1 MESKVWWSLEEG
13 RGKRRPWGLQI
24 FLEVCGW
31 DFPSPLILLKL
42 EMRVGSGGSARPWKI
57 LRVGRFSCWAPKH
70 LGDKPEQFLPGPWEP
85 PISLI
90 YKTSHSFPCEHQC
103 NISKVCYTCFSI
115 SSKSA
120 CSTTKSFI
128 SPQPHCA
135 PLEWFE
141 NYAWYTSLLYH
152 SHLYFDNVFHSQS
165 PNQVKVYQE
174 FLGKFFIYF
183 FFTTLCLT

>member
-1 MESKVWWSLEEG
+1 MSSFASCKRKEAVEITLLSPHWDPSNTSVMESKVWWSLEEG

-42 EMRVGSGGSARPWKI
+42 EMRMGSGGSARPWKI

-90 YKTSHSFPCEHQC
+90 YITSHSFPCEHQC
-103 NISKVCYTCFSI
+103 SISKCLLNTVPL
-115 SSKSA
+115 SA
-120 CSTTKSFI
+120 QNQHVQ
-128 SPQPHCA
+128 PQN
-135 PLEWFE
+135 LL
-141 NYAWYTSLLYH
+141 SL
-152 SHLYFDNVFHSQS
+152 
-165 PNQVKVYQE
+165 PNHTV
-174 FLGKFFIYF
+174 LH
-183 FFTTLCLT
+183 